1 MNIYS
6 RTNVLVCIKYTNGVI
21 LLKTSNNTIKLK
33 SKKLID
39 IILDAKNKDTE
50 AILFLINKYKP
61 LMIKY
66 SISYILKNYESED
79 LIQIGSIAV
88 IKAIEKYDLS
98 HGERFIDCY
107 IINSIKNTYKNL
119 ARANIKYQSESSLN
133 IEVDE
138 NNDIQSL
145 LPDDYNLENDI
156 IKTMQHV
163 ILKNLLNS
171 LTPEEYSLIKVA
183 YLTENS
189 NLYKYCTKN
198 NLNYHKKRRDLISLL
213 SKLKIKLNK

>member
-1 MNIYS
+1 MNIHS
-6 RTNVLVCIKYTNGVI
+6 RTNVLKCIKYTNGVI

-61 LMIKY
+61 LIIKY

-79 LIQIGSIAV
+79 LIQIGTIAV
-88 IKAIEKYDLS
+88 IKAIEKYDIS
-98 HGERFIDCY
+98 HGEDFIDCY
-107 IINSIKNTYKNL
+107 IINSIKNTYRNL
-119 ARANIKYQSESSLN
+119 ARANIKYKSESSLN
-133 IEVDE
+133 ISVDE
-138 NNDIQSL
+138 DIDIQSL

-163 ILKNLLNS
+163 DLKNLLKS
-171 LTPEEYSLIKVA
+171 LTLEEYTLIKEA

-189 NLYKYCTKN
+189 NLYKYCITN
-198 NLNYHKKRRDLISLL
+198 NLNYHKKRRELIALL
-213 SKLKIKLNK
+213 SKLKIKLSK

>member
-1 MNIYS
+1 MNIHS
-6 RTNVLVCIKYTNGVI
+6 RTNVLKCIKYTNGVI

-79 LIQIGSIAV
+79 LIQIGTIAV
-88 IKAIEKYDLS
+88 IKAIEKYDIS
-98 HGERFIDCY
+98 HGEDFIDCY
-107 IINSIKNTYKNL
+107 IINSIKNTYRNL

-133 IEVDE
+133 ISVDE
-138 NNDIQSL
+138 DTDIQSL

-163 ILKNLLNS
+163 DLKNLLKS
-171 LTPEEYSLIKVA
+171 LTLEEYTLIKEA
-183 YLTENS
+183 YLTESS
-189 NLYKYCTKN
+189 NLYKYCITN
-198 NLNYHKKRRDLISLL
+198 NLNYHKKRRELIALL
-213 SKLKIKLNK
+213 SKLKIKLSK